1 MEFGLVGLWTSMGM
15 IAKLDVILLVVLSI
29 YSLTLSGERWWRYR
43 AAKKQS
49 LQFALLTTQYL
60 KQNRPQD
67 AIAASK
73 KFKASHL
80 AKVVAAGLLEFMV
93 EEQNSPL
100 TGYDVIEAARRAIER
115 ATLMTT
121 ADFKR
126 GLGGLATIGA
136 TAPFIGLFGTV
147 VGIINAFRG
156 MAITGSGGLYNIGRG
171 FRGYRGSP
179 RHHGRGLVRRNP
191 GRVALQLLP
200 EPGGAFPGRDGE
212 LLIGTDRL
220 LHQEARRKR
229 CTRLGGTLNHT
240 RGPRSA
246 GATLNRTSTSP
257 HSWTSA
263 WCC

>member
-1 MEFGLVGLWTSMGM
+1 MEFGLVGLWTSMGF
-15 IAKLDVILLVVLSI
+15 IAKAVVLLLAVLSI
-29 YSLTLSGERWWRYR
+29 YSLTLSGERYWRYR
-43 AAKKQS
+43 TAKQQS

-60 KQNRPQD
+60 KQNRPQE

-73 KFKASHL
+73 KFKNSHL

-121 ADFKR
+121 ADLKR

-156 MAITGSGGLYNIGRG
+156 MAITGSGGL
-171 FRGYRGSP
+171 
-179 RHHGRGLVRRNP
+179 
-191 GRVALQLLP
+191 
-200 EPGGAFPGRDGE
+200 GAV
-212 LLIGTDRL
+212 
-220 LHQEARRKR
+220 
-229 CTRLGGTLNHT
+229 
-240 RGPRSA
+240 SA
-246 GATLNRTSTSP
+246 GIAEALVTTAMGLFVAIPAVWLYNYFLNQVERFQVEMANSSSELVDFFIKK
-257 HSWTSA
+257 HGGSDAIGSA
-263 WCC
+263 AR

>member
-1 MEFGLVGLWTSMGM
+1 MEFGPVALWQSMGF
-15 IAKLDVILLVVLSI
+15 IAKMVCIILAILSI

-60 KQNRPQD
+60 KQDRPQD

-73 KFKASHL
+73 KFKSSHL
-80 AKVVAAGLLEFMV
+80 AKVVSAGLLEFMV

-100 TGYDVIEAARRAIER
+100 SGYDVIEAARRAIER

-156 MAITGSGGLYNIGRG
+156 MAITGSGGL
-171 FRGYRGSP
+171 
-179 RHHGRGLVRRNP
+179 
-191 GRVALQLLP
+191 
-200 EPGGAFPGRDGE
+200 GAV
-212 LLIGTDRL
+212 
-220 LHQEARRKR
+220 
-229 CTRLGGTLNHT
+229 
-240 RGPRSA
+240 SA
-246 GATLNRTSTSP
+246 GIAEALVTTALGLFVAIPAVWLYNFFLNQVERFQVEMANSSSELVDFFIKK
-257 HSWTSA
+257 HGGSDAIGSA
-263 WCC
+263 AR

>member
-15 IAKLDVILLVVLSI
+15 IAKLVVVLLAVLSI
-29 YSLTLSGERWWRYR
+29 YSLTLSGERFWRYHM
-43 AAKKQS
+43 AKKQS

-60 KQNRPQD
+60 KQNRPQE

-73 KFKASHL
+73 KFKNSHL
-80 AKVVAAGLLEFMV
+80 AKVVAAGLLEFMI

-100 TGYDVIEAARRAIER
+100 TGYDVIEAARRGIER

-156 MAITGSGGLYNIGRG
+156 MAITGSGGLGAVSAGIAEALVTTAIGLFVAIPAVWLYNFFMQKVER
-171 FRGYRGSP
+171 FQVEMS
-179 RHHGRGLVRRNP
+179 NS
-191 GRVALQLLP
+191 AS
-200 EPGGAFPGRDGE
+200 E
-212 LLIGTDRL
+212 LLDFFIK
-220 LHQEARRKR
+220 QA
-229 CTRLGGTLNHT
+229 GGTHAVGT
-240 RGPRSA
+240 
-246 GATLNRTSTSP
+246 NR
-257 HSWTSA
+257 
-263 WCC
+263 

>member
-1 MEFGLVGLWTSMGM
+1 MEFGPVALWQSMGF
-15 IAKLDVILLVVLSI
+15 IAKLVCIILAILSI

-60 KQNRPQD
+60 KQDRPQD

-80 AKVVAAGLLEFMV
+80 AKVVSAGLLEFMV
-93 EEQNSPL
+93 EEQSSPL
-100 TGYDVIEAARRAIER
+100 SGYDVIEAARRAIER

-156 MAITGSGGLYNIGRG
+156 MAITGSGGL
-171 FRGYRGSP
+171 
-179 RHHGRGLVRRNP
+179 
-191 GRVALQLLP
+191 
-200 EPGGAFPGRDGE
+200 GAV
-212 LLIGTDRL
+212 
-220 LHQEARRKR
+220 
-229 CTRLGGTLNHT
+229 
-240 RGPRSA
+240 SA
-246 GATLNRTSTSP
+246 GIAEALVTTALGLFVAIPAVWLYNYLLNQVERFQIEMANSSSELVDFFIKK
-257 HSWTSA
+257 HGGSDAIGSA
-263 WCC
+263 AR

>member
-60 KQNRPQD
+60 K
-67 AIAASK
+67 
-73 KFKASHL
+73 
-80 AKVVAAGLLEFMV
+80 
-93 EEQNSPL
+93 QNSPL

-156 MAITGSGGLYNIGRG
+156 MAITGSGGL
-171 FRGYRGSP
+171 
-179 RHHGRGLVRRNP
+179 
-191 GRVALQLLP
+191 
-200 EPGGAFPGRDGE
+200 GAV
-212 LLIGTDRL
+212 
-220 LHQEARRKR
+220 
-229 CTRLGGTLNHT
+229 
-240 RGPRSA
+240 SA
-246 GATLNRTSTSP
+246 GIAEALVTTAVGLFVAIPAVWLYNYFLNQVERFQVEMANSSSELIDFFIKK
-257 HSWTSA
+257 HGGSDALGSA
-263 WCC
+263 AR

>member
-1 MEFGLVGLWTSMGM
+1 MEFGPVALWRRWASSPSWSC
-15 IAKLDVILLVVLSI
+15 IILAILSI

-43 AAKKQS
+43 TAKKQS

-60 KQNRPQD
+60 KQDRPQD

-73 KFKASHL
+73 KFKNSHL

-156 MAITGSGGLYNIGRG
+156 MAITGSGGL
-171 FRGYRGSP
+171 
-179 RHHGRGLVRRNP
+179 
-191 GRVALQLLP
+191 
-200 EPGGAFPGRDGE
+200 GAV
-212 LLIGTDRL
+212 
-220 LHQEARRKR
+220 
-229 CTRLGGTLNHT
+229 
-240 RGPRSA
+240 SA
-246 GATLNRTSTSP
+246 GIAEALVTTAIGLFVAIPAVWLYNYFLNQVERFQVEMANSSSELVDFFIKK
-257 HSWTSA
+257 HGGSDAIGSA
-263 WCC
+263 AR

>member
-1 MEFGLVGLWTSMGM
+1 MEFGLVGLWTSMGF
-15 IAKLDVILLVVLSI
+15 IAKADVLLLAILSI
-29 YSLTLSGERWWRYR
+29 YSLTLSGERYWRYR
-43 AAKKQS
+43 TAKQQS

-60 KQNRPQD
+60 KQNRPQE

-73 KFKASHL
+73 KFKNSHL

-121 ADFKR
+121 ADLKR

-156 MAITGSGGLYNIGRG
+156 MAITGSGGL
-171 FRGYRGSP
+171 
-179 RHHGRGLVRRNP
+179 
-191 GRVALQLLP
+191 
-200 EPGGAFPGRDGE
+200 GAV
-212 LLIGTDRL
+212 
-220 LHQEARRKR
+220 
-229 CTRLGGTLNHT
+229 
-240 RGPRSA
+240 SA
-246 GATLNRTSTSP
+246 GIAEALVTTAMGLFVAIPAVWLYNYFLNQVERFQVEMANSSSELVDFFIKK
-257 HSWTSA
+257 HGGSDAIGSA
-263 WCC
+263 AR